1 MDTSIFESD
10 ILRNALPEAVFLE
23 DLDGDIIDVND
34 QACQL
39 LGYEKEELLEL
50 TVDDLVPEGA
60 PAFLPGQIDEA
71 TKSGEPLE
79 TINLD
84 KEGEEIPVELR
95 GNIVEIEGAE
105 RILVS
110 VRDISKRK
118 EAEKELNRSKQRYQ
132 SYFEKL
138 GDAVYITKVGGEDHG
153 RILDANSAA
162 VEQTGYSREELI
174 EMNIEGNI
182 TVEGPEN
189 ITYEEGN
196 RKLSR
201 GETLNFREKK
211 RRKDGTEYWTDVV
224 VTRIEHEGAPATL
237 SINRDITERKKAKEQ
252 LERYRMAVE
261 GSDDLMAACDKAYNY
276 IFANEAYR
284 DFYEVGEAEIKDYK
298 VGDLIGDDPFQS
310 KVKPRIERCLK
321 GERIEYEM
329 ERTHP
334 EKGPRQLRITYYP
347 LKGEG
352 QIHGIVAVMRD
363 VTERKRTERALNE
376 ERDKL
381 RHLHDAVDE
390 LQKQGTEAELIQTAV
405 DVAEDMLDFRFC
417 DMSLV
422 EGDYLVPKA
431 SGSGVDPEESVPF
444 EVGEGITGKTIQKGE
459 TIWGEDFHD
468 YPEAKPTN
476 EDFRAFISVPIGE
489 LGVFQVISEKVGGFD
504 KEDVKLAEILSNH
517 LREELKRVR
526 LEEDLRQQAIRDP
539 LTELYNR
546 RYFNETLE
554 EEVERCKRYDKSLA
568 FLMTDV
574 DRFKEINDRYS
585 HQTGDEVLR
594 EVAGLLQAHVR
605 DADTAVRYG
614 GDEFLVMMTQTEAGV
629 TNTVERLKTALDN
642 WNQESDLLD
651 FPLTLAMGIS
661 YWSPKQNGDVEEAL
675 KKADR
680 KMYEDK
686 DR

>member
-284 DFYEVGEAEIKDYK
+284 DFYEVGEAEIRDYK

>member
-686 DR
+686 GR